1 MAHDVEVQKAV
12 RQAYVFDR
20 LSLEMA
26 AERAGVSFGTAR
38 RWKAQ
43 AEKNGDNWE
52 KARDV
57 QVIASGGIENIAQG
71 LLAGFLIKYR
81 TLMTELEE
89 NTEMTTAAKVEAL
102 SALADSFAKM
112 TASSKK
118 ILPSVN
124 EIATALKAIEMFA
137 DKVKQRNPA
146 LLPEFMQIMQE
157 LTADFG
163 KTFKG

>member
-1 MAHDVEVQKAV
+1 MAFDEKTRAFV
-12 RQAYVFDR
+12 RRYYVFDR

-26 AERAGVSFGTAR
+26 AEKAGVSFGTAR

-43 AEKNGDNWE
+43 AEKDGDNWD

-57 QVIASGGIENIAQG
+57 QVMASGGIENIAQG

-89 NTEMTTAAKVEAL
+89 NQELNTAAKVEAL
-102 SALADSFAKM
+102 SSLADSFAKM

-118 ILPSVN
+118 LLPETSA
-124 EIATALKAIEMFA
+124 IATALRVIEMMA
-137 DKVKQRNPA
+137 NLIKTKKPH
-146 LLPEFMQIMQE
+146 LLPEFLEMLDELEVQIQKE
-157 LTADFG
+157 
-163 KTFKG
+163 FK

>member
-12 RQAYVFDR
+12 RAYYVFDR
-20 LSLEMA
+20 LSLEKA
-26 AERAGVSFGTAR
+26 AEKAGVAFGTAR

-43 AEKNGDNWE
+43 AEQSGDNWE

-57 QVIASGGIENIAQG
+57 HVMASGGIEHIAQG

-89 NTEMTTAAKVEAL
+89 SEMATADKVEAL

-118 ILPSVN
+118 LLPETSA
-124 EIATALKAIEMFA
+124 IANAMRTIELLA
-137 DKVKQRNPA
+137 NIVKTQKPH
-146 LLPEFMQIMQE
+146 LLPEFLEMFDE
-157 LTADFG
+157 LEVLV
-163 KTFKG
+163 KKEFK

>member
-1 MAHDVEVQKAV
+1 MAFDEKTRAYV
-12 RQAYVFDR
+12 RRYYVFDR

-26 AERAGVSFGTAR
+26 AEKAGVSFGTAR
-38 RWKAQ
+38 RWKVQ
-43 AEKNGDNWE
+43 AEKDGDSWD

-89 NTEMTTAAKVEAL
+89 NQDLSTAAKVEAL
-102 SALADSFAKM
+102 SSLADSFAKM

-118 ILPSVN
+118 LLPETSA
-124 EIATALKAIEMFA
+124 IATALRVIEMMA
-137 DKVKQRNPA
+137 NLIKTKKA
-146 LLPEFMQIMQE
+146 HLLPEFLEMLDELEVQIQKE
-157 LTADFG
+157 
-163 KTFKG
+163 FK

>member
-12 RQAYVFDR
+12 RAYYVFDR
-20 LSLEMA
+20 LSLEKS
-26 AERAGVSFGTAR
+26 AEKAGVAFGTAR

-43 AEKNGDNWE
+43 AEQAGDNWE

-57 QVIASGGIENIAQG
+57 YVMASGGIEHIAQG

-89 NTEMTTAAKVEAL
+89 NSEMATADKVEAL

-118 ILPSVN
+118 LLPETSA
-124 EIATALKAIEMFA
+124 IANAMRTIELLA
-137 DKVKQRNPA
+137 NIVKTQKPH
-146 LLPEFMQIMQE
+146 LLPEFLEMFDE
-157 LTADFG
+157 LEVLV
-163 KTFKG
+163 KKEFK

>member
-1 MAHDVEVQKAV
+1 MAHDVETKNAV
-12 RQAYVFDR
+12 RRYYVFDQ

-26 AERAGVSFGTAR
+26 AEKAGVSFGTAR
-38 RWKAQ
+38 RWKTA
-43 AEKNGDNWE
+43 AEKDGDNWE

-57 QVIASGGIENIAQG
+57 QVMASGGLENIAQG

-89 NTEMTTAAKVEAL
+89 NQDLSTAEKVDAL

-118 ILPSVN
+118 LLPETSA
-124 EIATALKAIEMFA
+124 IATALRVIEMMA
-137 DKVKQRNPA
+137 NLVKTQKPH
-146 LLPEFMQIMQE
+146 LLPDFLDLLNDLEISIQKEF
-157 LTADFG
+157 
-163 KTFKG
+163 K

>member
-38 RWKAQ
+38 RWKST

-57 QVIASGGIENIAQG
+57 QAMASGGIESIAQG

-89 NTEMTTAAKVEAL
+89 NTEMPTAAKVEAL

-118 ILPSVN
+118 ILPSVS
-124 EIATALKAIEMFA
+124 ESAAALKAIEMFA
-137 DKVKQRNPA
+137 EKVKQRNPA
-146 LLPEFMQIMQE
+146 LAPEFMKITQELLPEF
-157 LTADFG
+157 A
-163 KTFKG
+163 KVFKG

>member
-12 RQAYVFDR
+12 RAYYVFDR
-20 LSLEMA
+20 LSLEKS
-26 AERAGVSFGTAR
+26 AEKAGVAFGTAR

-43 AEKNGDNWE
+43 AEQAGDNWE

-57 QVIASGGIENIAQG
+57 HVMASGGIEHIAQG

-89 NTEMTTAAKVEAL
+89 NSEMATADKVEAL

-118 ILPSVN
+118 LLPETSAMAN
-124 EIATALKAIEMFA
+124 AMRTIELLA
-137 DKVKQRNPA
+137 NIVKTQKPH
-146 LLPEFMQIMQE
+146 LLPEFLEMFDELEKQIQRE
-157 LTADFG
+157 
-163 KTFKG
+163 FK